1 MVKIIDVSHGKKSVL
16 RDPHGVRW
24 QIHDPLINVGFYNPK
39 ELTESGIPSDKIQ
52 HLSRDRI
59 PALYLPASM
68 WQRTAMCYLRD
79 EGPGGSDDGPSRW
92 RIAIDEAL
100 NHWRK
105 DLSLAEQQGT
115 SNTASPQVPRVTPRS
130 ADRRA

>member
-1 MVKIIDVSHGKKSVL
+1 MRAPLLGHEPVVLVPIPLHCEQVEHELTLDAGQKLVEWRMETGKLVEA
-16 RDPHGVRW
+16 
-24 QIHDPLINVGFYNPK
+24 

-79 EGPGGSDDGPSRW
+79 EGPGGSDDPM
-92 RIAIDEAL
+92 AC
-100 NHWRK
+100 
-105 DLSLAEQQGT
+105 
-115 SNTASPQVPRVTPRS
+115 TAVG
-130 ADRRA
+130 ADRKCYKRGRPLGT